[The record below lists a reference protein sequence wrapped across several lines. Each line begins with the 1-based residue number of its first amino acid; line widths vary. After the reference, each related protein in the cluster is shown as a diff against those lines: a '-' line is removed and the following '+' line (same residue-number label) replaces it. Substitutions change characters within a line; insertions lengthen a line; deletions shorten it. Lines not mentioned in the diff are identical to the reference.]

1 MATVGHVEWKLR
13 GGWCQHGAPW
23 GGNPNPRDRSDS
35 YSPPPPPSTFPSL
48 LPQPCPT
55 GHLHHVHQVT
65 ETHSLINGEVP
76 VSMQDTIVDDIT
88 AKTDTQDIVPRVTS

>member
-1 MATVGHVEWKLR
+1 MELPREATPVLGTEVT
-13 GGWCQHGAPW
+13 ATA
-23 GGNPNPRDRSDS
+23 
-35 YSPPPPPSTFPSL
+35 PPPPSTFPSL

-88 AKTDTQDIVPRVTS
+88 AKTDTQDIVSRVTG